1 MSYARNLLSRGEEIV
16 FETRQHWFAVLA
28 QVWLFAVLAVLALA
42 VLIWQSTSVRW
53 QGTGLLQIVALV
65 VLLGSLARIGLVV
78 WGWQNQEYLVTTRR
92 IIKAEGVLNKAM
104 TDSSLEKINDAHLSQ
119 SWLGRIFR
127 YGHLDIMTASDEPG
141 AVEDF
146 PMMADAIQFKISMMN
161 QKELLER
168 PDLARPAAQR
178 PSAPPP
184 MQRAEALPP
193 RAGSD
198 KVSRSSKGRGSCW
211 TERRRRLRRVRAR
224 ADARAASGR
233 REKRAKAARGLPPS
247 YYRRCGVRRRAL
259 CDAAAAKRPQLAGK
273 LQWHAAART
282 LA

>member
-28 QVWLFAVLAVLALA
+28 QVWLFAVLAILALA
-42 VLIWQSTSVRW
+42 VLIWQSTSAHW
-53 QGTGLLQIVALV
+53 QGTELLQILALV
-65 VLLGSLARIGLVV
+65 VLLGALARIGLVM

-104 TDSSLEKINDAHLSQ
+104 TDSSLEKINDAHLTQ

-127 YGHLDIMTASDEPG
+127 YGHLDIMTAADEPG

-146 PMMADAIQFKISMMN
+146 PMMADAIQFKIAMMN

-168 PDLARPAAQR
+168 PDLARPAVQR
-178 PSAPPP
+178 PSALPP

-198 KVSRSSKGRGSCW
+198 QVQAVRVPPPDAGASLETEATGASEGDTTPAATSVGSGGSAELAA
-211 TERRRRLRRVRAR
+211 TLERLAGLR
-224 ADARAASGR
+224 D
-233 REKRAKAARGLPPS
+233 RGLITPEE
-247 YYRRCGVRRRAL
+247 YE
-259 CDAAAAKRPQLAGK
+259 AKKRDILE
-273 LQWHAAART
+273 RM
-282 LA
+282 